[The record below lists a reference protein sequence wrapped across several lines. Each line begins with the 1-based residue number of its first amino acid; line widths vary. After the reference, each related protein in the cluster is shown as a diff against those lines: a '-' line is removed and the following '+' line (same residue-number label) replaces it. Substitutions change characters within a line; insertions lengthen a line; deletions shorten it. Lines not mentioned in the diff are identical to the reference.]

1 LGDRPEQ
8 VLATPATQPNQ
19 VLKHTES
26 DPADLGW
33 PKMFT
38 ALPVVKDTLVNR

>member
-1 LGDRPEQ
+1 LGDRPGQ

-19 VLKHTES
+19 VWKQAQS
-26 DPADLGW
+26 DPADPGW

-38 ALPVVKDTLVNR
+38 ALPVVKDTLGNR